1 MKRLSCSFP
10 DSVGKQIEK
19 MSEEVGISQSAVVS
33 MAVKDYFDQKE
44 MINNLPKLLKLGE
57 DLAKMDIQDA
67 KKMIEE
73 SGLKNID

>member
-10 DSVGKQIEK
+10 DSVGEQIEK
-19 MSEEVGISQSAVVS
+19 MATEVGISQSAVVS
-33 MAVKDYFDQKE
+33 MAVKEYFDQKE

-57 DLAKMDIQDA
+57 DLAKMEVQDA

-73 SGLKNID
+73 SGLKNLD

>member
-10 DSVGKQIEK
+10 DIVGTQIEK
-19 MSEEVGISQSAVVS
+19 MATEVGISQSAVVS
-33 MAVKDYFDQKE
+33 MAVKEYFDQKE

-57 DLAKMDIQDA
+57 DLAKMDAQDA

-73 SGLKNID
+73 SGIKK